1 MQRGQGV
8 SSVRSAQ
15 RVQRE
20 CRGGRVYG
28 GVCQGYR
35 GVQNRGCR
43 VCAEGAE
50 GVSCAVCSLSWVVYG
65 GCALYRIFG
74 AMRLTWFK

>member
-1 MQRGQGV
+1 M
-8 SSVRSAQ
+8 RSAQ

-50 GVSCAVCSLSWVVYG
+50 GVSCAVCSLSWVVCG
-65 GCALYRIFG
+65 GCALNCISNAIASYMI
-74 AMRLTWFK
+74 